1 LLTAPSAENVPQAH
15 PDDVY
20 TVIAEDLEF
29 AAANL
34 PEVSYTAQTPAT
46 RGRVTKWAAQS
57 LIARVFLYYTGYY
70 GNTDLVGLI
79 TKEEALAHA
88 ENVIEKSGHAL
99 VDDFASLWPA
109 ASVED
114 YAGEDNIET
123 VFAIKYTYT
132 SDYDGNADGNHWMV
146 MYGIREQWSYPYGNG
161 WGGAT
166 VNPKL
171 WNTFDENDTRRSAS
185 IISIS
190 EESIDFENESKQRE
204 YTGFYNKKYSPMVDE
219 EGNSVV
225 IEKGG
230 VNFMIGQFQDYVSIR
245 YADVLLMA
253 AELGSPNA
261 QDYFD
266 EVRTRAYQDNFSPL
280 TVTQENIMKERQLEF
295 ALEGHRYWD
304 LLRQGIS
311 VAAEEIAEST
321 TVLNGGAP
329 ATKTIQAAKIVETQG
344 LQQIPWTQITLSDE
358 VLFQN
363 DGWK

>member
-1 LLTAPSAENVPQAH
+1 
-15 PDDVY
+15 
-20 TVIAEDLEF
+20 
-29 AAANL
+29 
-34 PEVSYTAQTPAT
+34 
-46 RGRVTKWAAQS
+46 
-57 LIARVFLYYTGYY
+57 
-70 GNTDLVGLI
+70 
-79 TKEEALAHA
+79 
-88 ENVIEKSGHAL
+88 
-99 VDDFASLWPA
+99 
-109 ASVED
+109 
-114 YAGEDNIET
+114 
-123 VFAIKYTYT
+123 
-132 SDYDGNADGNHWMV
+132 
-146 MYGIREQWSYPYGNG
+146 
-161 WGGAT
+161 
-166 VNPKL
+166 
-171 WNTFDENDTRRSAS
+171 
-185 IISIS
+185 
-190 EESIDFENESKQRE
+190 
-204 YTGFYNKKYSPMVDE
+204 MVDE

-253 AELGSPNA
+253 AELGRPNA